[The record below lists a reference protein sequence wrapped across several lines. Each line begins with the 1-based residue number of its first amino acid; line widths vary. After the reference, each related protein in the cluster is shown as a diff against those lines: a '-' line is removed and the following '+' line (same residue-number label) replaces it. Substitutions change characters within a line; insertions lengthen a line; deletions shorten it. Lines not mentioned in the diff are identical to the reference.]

1 MDQFNVLQQLGQLN
15 STEAG
20 TVFRDF
26 LRGAVRESLV
36 SVMAEEV
43 AELCGPKYK
52 PNQDTEFVRAGS
64 APGAVLH
71 EGQQERIERP
81 RVRRKTSKDTMEE
94 VNLKTYAAAKETGQL
109 EEMLRQSLASGV
121 SSREVK
127 NVHPKSPK
135 ASKSSVSRLW
145 KKQGAKLL
153 DEPRTRDI
161 TSQKWIVLLLDGIWI
176 SKDQIA
182 IVGVGITTDGDKVV
196 LDFELGSSE
205 NYEVCKDLI
214 SRLISRGFK
223 ASDGLLALLDGSD
236 ALKKATLELFPHA
249 VIQRCVIHKERN
261 IKKKLA
267 RKEWG
272 EITRLFSRLRNVE
285 GTEAWQESHDDI
297 EKFLEQ
303 KSATALNSFHE
314 AGDLLLSVHR
324 LNVPA
329 TLHKTLL
336 STNLIENP
344 FRNVRGKI
352 GRVTRFRDETDQAS
366 HWLAYGLLKAE
377 SGFRKVSGYR
387 DLGKLAEALRK
398 DLAKKLAKA

>member
-1 MDQFNVLQQLGQLN
+1 MDQFNVLQELGQLN

-26 LRGAVRESLV
+26 LRGAVRECLV
-36 SVMAEEV
+36 GVMAEEV
-43 AELCGPKYK
+43 AELCGPKYQ
-52 PNQDTEFVRAGS
+52 PNPDARFIRAGS

-71 EGQQERIERP
+71 EGQQERIDRP
-81 RVRRKTSKDTMEE
+81 RVRRKTSKDTTEE

-109 EEMLRQSLASGV
+109 EEMLRQSIASGL

-135 ASKSSVSRLW
+135 SSKSSVSRLW
-145 KKQGAKLL
+145 QKQGAKLL
-153 DEPRTRDI
+153 GELRTRDI
-161 TSQKWIVLLLDGIWI
+161 ASQKWLVLLLDGIWI
-176 SKDQIA
+176 SKDQVA
-182 IVGVGITTDGDKVV
+182 IVAVGITTDGDKVV

-236 ALKKATLELFPHA
+236 ALKKATLEFFPHA

-267 RKEWG
+267 RKDWG
-272 EITRLFSRLRNVE
+272 ELTRLFTRLRDVE
-285 GTEAWQESHDDI
+285 GKKDGQEAYDDI

-303 KSATALNSFHE
+303 KNAAALNSFRE
-314 AGDLLLSVHR
+314 AGELLLSVHR
-324 LNVPA
+324 LDVPA

-352 GRVTRFRDETDQAS
+352 GRVTRFRDETDQSS

-377 SGFRKVSGYR
+377 SGFGR
-387 DLGKLAEALRK
+387 
-398 DLAKKLAKA
+398 